1 MSNLLFDDQPLVI
14 LPQLALA
21 IFEGAFPTCV
31 STEGGWLIAISR
43 NENKKPLHGKGWANG
58 AYRARTGDLRAAST
72 TLSQLS

>member
-31 STEGGWLIAISR
+31 STEGGRLIAIFR
-43 NENKKPLHGKGWANG
+43 NENKK
-58 AYRARTGDLRAAST
+58 
-72 TLSQLS
+72 TLATQGFDQWSIPGSNR